1 MITRPRLQSK
11 LHLSL
16 LLVALAAAGLATP
29 AQASILISAA
39 EVGANV
45 VISVSGSIDTTGLG
59 SPLTAGYGQD
69 PQVTTTGF
77 SSGGAATAGLYALF
91 SPQTVTGPATIASG
105 TVDADSTTGL
115 PFQFFSNDGLLTL
128 PIGYVSGS
136 AISTTATYN
145 NKTLADF
152 GWTTATNKVWSYS
165 KTPSTITLTAVPE
178 PGAIA
183 MLAAGGV
190 ALAGGLIRRRLAAK
204 V

>member
-1 MITRPRLQSK
+1 VIT
-11 LHLSL
+11 
-16 LLVALAAAGLATP
+16 
-29 AQASILISAA
+29 
-39 EVGANV
+39 
-45 VISVSGSIDTTGLG
+45 VSGSIDTTGLG
-59 SPLTAGYGQD
+59 SPFTPGYGQD
-69 PQVTTTGF
+69 PEVTTTQF
-77 SSGGAATAGLYALF
+77 SSGDAATAGLYALL

-105 TVDADSTTGL
+105 TLTANSTTGL
-115 PFQFFSNDGLLTL
+115 PFQFFSNSGQLTL
-128 PIGYVSGS
+128 PAGYVSGS

-145 NKTLADF
+145 GKTLADF

-178 PGAIA
+178 PGVIA

>member
-1 MITRPRLQSK
+1 MITRARLQSK

-16 LLVALAAAGLATP
+16 LLVALAAVAVATP

-39 EVGANV
+39 EVGADV
-45 VISVSGSIDTTGLG
+45 VITVSGSIDTTGLG
-59 SPLTAGYGQD
+59 APFTAGYGQAAE
-69 PQVTTTGF
+69 VTTTQYL
-77 SSGGAATAGLYALF
+77 SGSAATAGLYALF

-105 TVDADSTTGL
+105 TLTANSTTGL
-115 PFQFFSNDGLLTL
+115 PFQFFSNSGQLTL
-128 PIGYVSGS
+128 PAGYVSGS
-136 AISTTATYN
+136 PISTTATYN
-145 NKTLADF
+145 GKTLADF

-178 PGAIA
+178 PGVIA